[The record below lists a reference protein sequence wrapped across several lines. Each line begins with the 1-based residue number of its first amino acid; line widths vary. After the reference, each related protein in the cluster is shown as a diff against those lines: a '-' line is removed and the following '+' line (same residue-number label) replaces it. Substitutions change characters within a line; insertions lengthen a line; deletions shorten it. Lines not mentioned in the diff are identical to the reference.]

1 MDGTCRCS
9 AALPHLRRRCRGRHN
24 SVKPSFPPV
33 SFSLSLSLRLLR
45 PVCKIDDGRRS
56 RCCCRFSIARARS
69 ILPKLFCATLFCRWV
84 SGALHGR
91 AKKWSSGCNNFQ
103 ASRGR
108 CSKQQQEQKKSTTPR
123 EHFLAYSCTW
133 GGSSTSMLSLPYKN
147 FHIAA
152 FAE

>member
-84 SGALHGR
+84 SGALHG
-91 AKKWSSGCNNFQ
+91 A
-103 ASRGR
+103 ASVKLFHTRTFILRHLENEIALLHIRPMGQ
-108 CSKQQQEQKKSTTPR
+108 CSYDICTDREGGTKSDQR
-123 EHFLAYSCTW
+123 NE
-133 GGSSTSMLSLPYKN
+133 
-147 FHIAA
+147 IAWIRY
-152 FAE
+152 